1 MLTLAR
7 PKNRARQEAGDC
19 LLDAYATTREELVGA
34 LTRML
39 GSPEDALDA
48 AQTTFLK
55 CWRTRGRLGTVRD
68 LKAWI
73 FRVGLNAGRDLRRD
87 AWRRRSRPLT
97 VLPDDQ
103 VAHPD
108 SPFDSECLG
117 RLRDAVDQ
125 LRPAEREVFL
135 LRQDS
140 DYTYEEIAAMC
151 RVPVGTVKTRMRS
164 ALFKLQGALRE
175 PEPCDGRPL
184 SPSHPGTENGE

>member
-1 MLTLAR
+1 MLTAAR
-7 PKNRARQEAGDC
+7 PHTRVRQDAGDC
-19 LLDAYATTREELVGA
+19 LLDAFATTREELVGA

-55 CWRTRGRLGTVRD
+55 CWRTRGRLGSVRD

-87 AWRRRSRPLT
+87 AWRRRARPLT
-97 VLPDDQ
+97 ILPDDQ
-103 VAHPD
+103 TVHPE
-108 SPFDSECLG
+108 SPFDSESLD
-117 RLRDAVDQ
+117 RLRSAVTS

-140 DYTYEEIAAMC
+140 DCTYEEIAARC
-151 RVPVGTVKTRMRS
+151 GVPVGTVKTRMRT
-164 ALFKLQGALRE
+164 ALLKLQGALRE
-175 PEPCDGRPL
+175 AEPCAG
-184 SPSHPGTENGE
+184 